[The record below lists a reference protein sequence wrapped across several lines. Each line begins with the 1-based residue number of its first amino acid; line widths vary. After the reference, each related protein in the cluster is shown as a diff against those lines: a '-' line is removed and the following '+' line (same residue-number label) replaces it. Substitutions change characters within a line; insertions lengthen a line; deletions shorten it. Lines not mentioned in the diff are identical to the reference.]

1 MGDENT
7 NHIAS
12 SDDFRSAAYE
22 QAFEP
27 EERVV
32 LPESG
37 LPVVLRRPRLIFFT
51 LTKHPYPAEVAEKIA
66 SAAVPL
72 STSNAAAEGKAQHHM
87 VLDEAVE
94 TARPFDRLRAVSE
107 APHRTVQGEVEPRG
121 VSSTGTPWRAPTNE
135 ELKAYADWVV
145 EVLGAVFVKPRLA
158 LAPGPDE
165 IHPNWLRPGDVQF
178 IFQWMTGGIVGAIR
192 ESPES
197 FRSADAGGGA
207 GGRDVLLP
215 AERDPARVDRRVE
228 N

>member
-1 MGDENT
+1 MTQSE
-7 NHIAS
+7 NHIANA
-12 SDDFRSAAYE
+12 DDFRSAAYE

-51 LTKHPYPAEVAEKIA
+51 LTKNPYPQEVAEKIA
-66 SAAVPL
+66 SVGAGAASAEKSL
-72 STSNAAAEGKAQHHM
+72 SGSGAG
-87 VLDEAVE
+87 DP
-94 TARPFDRLRAVSE
+94 ARPGQALLSPPGAGGQ
-107 APHRTVQGEVEPRG
+107 AQGP
-121 VSSTGTPWRAPTNE
+121 APTADD
-135 ELKAYADWVV
+135 LKAYADWLT
-145 EVLGAVFVKPRLA
+145 EVLGAVFVKPRLGG

-178 IFQWMTGGIVGAIR
+178 IFLWMVGGIGDVGACR
-192 ESPES
+192 RGDTPLQ

-207 GGRDVLLP
+207 GGGGVSLP

>member
-1 MGDENT
+1 MTQSE
-7 NHIAS
+7 NHIANAQ
-12 SDDFRSAAYE
+12 DFRSAAYE

-51 LTKHPYPAEVAEKIA
+51 LTKNPYPADVAQKIA
-66 SAAVPL
+66 SVGAL
-72 STSNAAAEGKAQHHM
+72 LG
-87 VLDEAVE
+87 
-94 TARPFDRLRAVSE
+94 
-107 APHRTVQGEVEPRG
+107 APQGGASP
-121 VSSTGTPWRAPTNE
+121 APTAE
-135 ELKAYADWVV
+135 ELKAYADWVA

-158 LAPGPDE
+158 LAPAPDE

-207 GGRDVLLP
+207 GGREVSLP
-215 AERDPARVDRRVE
+215 AERDPAGVDRRVE